1 MSSRNAAS
9 GLDPASTAL
18 VCVECQTGV
27 VGPDPVLPSLA
38 DESKKVVRSLARLLP
53 AVRKAGVRVVHVTFE
68 GLRPGADP
76 GSAPL
81 WKATAQSRE
90 WYPGHPAAQVLPELF
105 DESDVVIS
113 RRHGLSPT
121 RGTDLSPNLR
131 TLGIRTVL
139 LTGVSLNVALPAT
152 ALDLGQDGFRLLVV
166 RDAVG
171 ASSPEYGEQVLRN
184 TMAMLGR
191 LTTVDDVVTAL
202 TETAVTA

>member
-1 MSSRNAAS
+1 MAS
-9 GLDPASTAL
+9 GLDPASTAV
-18 VCVECQTGV
+18 VCVECQNGV
-27 VGPDPVLPSLA
+27 LGPDSILPALA
-38 DESKKVVRSLARLLP
+38 AESKELVRNLGRLLP
-53 AVRKAGVRVVHVTFE
+53 AVRKAGVRVVHATFE
-68 GLRPGADP
+68 GIRPDADP

-81 WKATAQSRE
+81 WKATARSRE
-90 WYPGHPAAQVLPELF
+90 WHPGHPATQVLPDLF
-105 DESDVVIS
+105 DETDVVIP

-152 ALDLGQDGFRLLVV
+152 ALDLGQDGFRLLIV

-171 ASSPEYGEQVLRN
+171 ASTPEYGEQVLRN
-184 TMAMLGR
+184 TMSMLGR

-202 TETAVTA
+202 AETVVQA